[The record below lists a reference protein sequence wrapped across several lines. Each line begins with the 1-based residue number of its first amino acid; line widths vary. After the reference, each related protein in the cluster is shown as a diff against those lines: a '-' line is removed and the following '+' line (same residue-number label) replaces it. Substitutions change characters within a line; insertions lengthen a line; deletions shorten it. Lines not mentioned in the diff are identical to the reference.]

1 MADDSSDRV
10 AMWQT
15 YVQSAENTSNRREA
29 VNRYMVFTH
38 LAVYS
43 AHFALPGQMTPF
55 VHVCISGAGVVVAA
69 LWIVLLYSHG
79 KINEVKY
86 DIIRA
91 LEANLPCQPFEEEA
105 KRTGID
111 TRRIYPPLAMAQN
124 QVAAFVGAAHLT
136 VLIYNSVR
144 LICNS

>member
-1 MADDSSDRV
+1 
-10 AMWQT
+10 MWQS
-15 YVQSAENTSNRREA
+15 YVQTAENTSSRREA

-38 LAVYS
+38 LAVFS
-43 AHFALPGQMTPF
+43 AHFALPGQITPF

-86 DIIRA
+86 DIIRE
-91 LEANLPCQPFEEEA
+91 LETDLPCQPFDEEA
-105 KRTGID
+105 KRSGLD

-124 QVAAFVGAAHLT
+124 QVASFVGVAHLA
-136 VLIYNSVR
+136 VLIYNSAR
-144 LICNS
+144 LICTS

>member
-15 YVQSAENTSNRREA
+15 YVQTAENTSSRREA

-38 LAVYS
+38 LAIFS
-43 AHFALPGQMTPF
+43 AHFALPGHITPF
-55 VHVCISGAGVVVAA
+55 VHVWISGAGVVAAA
-69 LWIVLLYSHG
+69 LWVVLLYSHG

-86 DIIRA
+86 EIIRA
-91 LEANLPCQPFEEEA
+91 LEADLPCQPFEEEA
-105 KRTGID
+105 KRSGID
-111 TRRIYPPLAMAQN
+111 TRRIYPPLAKMQN
-124 QVAAFVGAAHLT
+124 QVATFVGAIHLA

-144 LICNS
+144 LLCNT